1 MVEQFVERVGGEV
14 FSAAVAATRVSP
26 DVWRR
31 FRWERLEGQHRN
43 IRARSGCGAWRAG
56 GTKAAGFVIERELA
70 AVSDDPRAFPVQF
83 VVMEAAQQDTVVEEV
98 R

>member
-1 MVEQFVERVGGEV
+1 MEQFVEGVGGEV
-14 FSAAVAATRVSP
+14 FSAAVAATRIGS
-26 DVWRR
+26 DVW
-31 FRWERLEGQHRN
+31 WCLGWVCLEWQHRD
-43 IRARSGCGAWRAG
+43 IGARSGCGAWRAG
-56 GTKAAGFVIERELA
+56 GTKAAGSVIERELA